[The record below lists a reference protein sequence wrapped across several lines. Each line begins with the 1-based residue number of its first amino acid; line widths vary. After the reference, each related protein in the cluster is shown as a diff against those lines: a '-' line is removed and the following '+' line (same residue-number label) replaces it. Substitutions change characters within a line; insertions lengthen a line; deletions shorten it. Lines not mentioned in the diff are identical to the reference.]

1 MHRIWYHITHLSDQR
16 VTVKEFRV
24 KPPVSLQIV
33 VNLPERRAR
42 FQSSV
47 FVAHE
52 IIGNVIIW
60 WCNFSGKFE
69 KKLQFFVLA
78 NHSGEMKKSVALVL
92 PLSHIYLHTNLRLSP
107 CLAFLFRQCY
117 GNQPACRENHTWSSS
132 SIIQNTLESSMSI
145 LTKATSV
152 KGNFT
157 GFHFITE
164 RD

>member
-1 MHRIWYHITHLSDQR
+1 MIISHITLIKD
-16 VTVKEFRV
+16 FGV
-24 KPPVSLQIV
+24 KPPVSIQIV
-33 VNLPERRAR
+33 VSLPERRAG
-42 FQSSV
+42 FQGPV

-69 KKLQFFVLA
+69 KKIQFFVLA
-78 NHSGEMKKSVALVL
+78 NRSWEMKKSVALVL

-117 GNQPACRENHTWSSS
+117 GNQPACRENPTWSNS

-145 LTKATSV
+145 LTKAKSV
-152 KGNFT
+152 KRNFT
-157 GFHFITE
+157 GFHFMTE